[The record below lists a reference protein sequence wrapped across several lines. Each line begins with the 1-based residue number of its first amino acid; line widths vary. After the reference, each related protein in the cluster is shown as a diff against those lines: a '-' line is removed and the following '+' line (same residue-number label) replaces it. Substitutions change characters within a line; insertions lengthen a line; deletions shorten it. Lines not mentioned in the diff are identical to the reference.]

1 MNAPKP
7 SARRKVL
14 VTDAGR
20 GCAIAFLRSLGRKGW
35 HVIAADSDARSA
47 GFRSRFV
54 AERFVYPAPQNSP
67 RAFVESL
74 HAFVAE
80 QGVDL
85 VIPVTDECIHPLARA
100 RARFEGLTRLAIAHD
115 EALATVAD
123 KHATLDLAQRLGVP
137 VPETRL
143 VRTLAEARRAA
154 GELAFPLVLK
164 PAVSRLYH
172 AAEDRIEAGHVTFA
186 RDLPELERRMQ
197 PLVGR
202 HEVLL
207 QSYEGG
213 AGVGVECLAHE
224 GRILCAFQHRRLA
237 EIPVSGGA
245 SAWRESVAL
254 DPVLFGHAQKL
265 IEALRWTGLVMVE
278 FKLGTQPWL
287 LEINGRVWGSL
298 PLACLSGVDFPG
310 ELAEL
315 YCPSGAACA
324 PLGPS
329 EAAYAPLA
337 TPYRVGV
344 RAYNFELMLY
354 WIAQV
359 LLGRARHPY
368 LPYPRRQRALAGL
381 WSLLDPTQ
389 KSDLAGG
396 IDFAPRLGEA
406 GRIVR
411 KLAAK
416 LGGARAAEAH

>member
-1 MNAPKP
+1 M
-7 SARRKVL
+7 SARRSVL

-54 AERFVYPAPQNSP
+54 AERFVYPAPQRSP

-74 HAFVAE
+74 HAFLSTRA
-80 QGVDL
+80 VDL

-143 VRTLAEARRAA
+143 VTTLAEARRAA

-197 PLVGR
+197 ALVGR

-207 QSYEGG
+207 QSYQEGV
-213 AGVGVECLAHE
+213 GVGVECLAHE

-245 SAWRESVAL
+245 SAWRESVTL
-254 DPVLFGHAQKL
+254 DPVLFEHAQKL

-278 FKLGTQPWL
+278 FKLGAQPWL

-298 PLACLSGVDFPG
+298 PLACLAGVDFPG

-315 YCPSGAACA
+315 YCPSGAA
-324 PLGPS
+324 
-329 EAAYAPLA
+329 YAPLDPSGA
-337 TPYRVGV
+337 TQAPLAPYKIGV

-368 LPYPRRQRALAGL
+368 LPYPGRERALAGL
-381 WSLLDPTQ
+381 WGLLDPAQ

-396 IDFAPRLGEA
+396 VDFAPRVGEA
-406 GRIVR
+406 ARIVR

-416 LGGARAAEAH
+416 LVGARAAEAH